1 MKNKINSLFDYRNCA
16 TLTFINFWFAIF
28 VDSIFAYKNFKITH
42 PETIVYLI
50 VTNVSFVV
58 FLIATIKKSKATNKT
73 KKSLSIKN
81 IFNRYYPLIILLGII
96 IVFLL

>member
-58 FLIATIKKSKATNKT
+58 FLIATIKKSKAYGVIGTLL
-73 KKSLSIKN
+73 LSGV
-81 IFNRYYPLIILLGII
+81 LLTGYWSWWC
-96 IVFLL
+96 LR